1 VDTVKKLVVV
11 KALVFN
17 ANGEVLLVQRSE
29 TAPRRPLQWDLPGGF
44 MDDDDES
51 YQHACLREIQ
61 EETGLSRAGAHLELA
76 FAESKHGDFHGA
88 VTDVSWLYFT
98 GVASST
104 NVELSYEHTAFVW
117 ADLARAQ
124 QMITYDT
131 QLRALAYV
139 AEVRPEHRHHYRT

>member
-1 VDTVKKLVVV
+1 VDTVKKLIIV

-17 ANGEVLLVQRSE
+17 TKDEVLLVRRGE

-51 YQHACLREIQ
+51 YQHACMREVQ
-61 EETGLSRAGAHLELA
+61 EETGLSLENNHLELA
-76 FAESKHGDFHGA
+76 FTESKHGDFHGA

-98 GVASST
+98 GVAIT
-104 NVELSYEHTAFVW
+104 TKVKLSYEHNTFEWVT
-117 ADLARAQ
+117 LSKAQ

-139 AEVRPEHRHHYRT
+139 AKLK

>member
-1 VDTVKKLVVV
+1 MDTIKKLIVV

-17 ANGEVLLVQRSE
+17 TEGEVLLVQRGE
-29 TAPRRPLQWDLPGGF
+29 NAPRRPLQWDLPGGF

-51 YQHACLREIQ
+51 YQHACLREVQ
-61 EETGLSRAGAHLELA
+61 EETGLRLKENHLELA
-76 FAESKHGDFHGA
+76 FTESKHGDFHGA

-98 GVASST
+98 GTAAEGRVK
-104 NVELSYEHTAFVW
+104 LSYEHNAFEWVI
-117 ADLARAQ
+117 LTKAQ

-139 AEVRPEHRHHYRT
+139 AELR